1 MGCSQ
6 VMQLKASPGGGAGAG
21 PHHPALRPTLGVT
34 GRAGEEARGGPA
46 PGPSPQVRLE
56 RVSESLPGGPPCPAE
71 PLQAQPPGLDVIP
84 APPTPPTRASV
95 SLPGEQAVT
104 PAPGGAG
111 LRTRGSGRPAKLV
124 TSPPQPS
131 LGGGLGED
139 QRQAPRWP
147 AAPPLSPR
155 CTTEAAVS
163 SRASRALGTA
173 IPLVEPSG
181 HGLRRPPMGI
191 YTQPLGP
198 HSGWRQEPPVSQ
210 QGGSWAG
217 SWQRTLRCWPS
228 GREPQMLELAR
239 PAPPLAT
246 TREPRAPFHC

>member
-1 MGCSQ
+1 MFLHRGRAVGCSQ

-124 TSPPQPS
+124 TSPPPTQ
-131 LGGGLGED
+131 
-139 QRQAPRWP
+139 PRWWAGRGP
-147 AAPPLSPR
+147 APGTPL
-155 CTTEAAVS
+155 
-163 SRASRALGTA
+163 ASRTA
-173 IPLVEPSG
+173 PL
-181 HGLRRPPMGI
+181 
-191 YTQPLGP
+191 TQVHDRGC
-198 HSGWRQEPPVSQ
+198 GEQ
-210 QGGSWAG
+210 QGQQGPGDSH
-217 SWQRTLRCWPS
+217 PS
-228 GREPQMLELAR
+228 S
-239 PAPPLAT
+239 
-246 TREPRAPFHC
+246 